1 MVSSSLSYGFQCF
14 VIIKKINFMNNDV
27 NMFMIRHSHEKFPIK
42 IPSLL
47 LVSVIEMVHS
57 LHSMKWNIVIVLN
70 NTKSIQKTIVID
82 KMKSKIISE
91 YRRSKI
97 LVKRESYL

>member
-1 MVSSSLSYGFQCF
+1 M
-14 VIIKKINFMNNDV
+14 IIKKINFMNNDV